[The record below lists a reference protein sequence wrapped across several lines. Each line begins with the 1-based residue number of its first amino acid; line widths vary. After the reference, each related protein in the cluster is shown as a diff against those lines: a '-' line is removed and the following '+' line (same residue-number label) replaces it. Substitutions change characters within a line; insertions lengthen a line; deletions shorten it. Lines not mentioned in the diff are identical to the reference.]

1 MLWLFL
7 YGRAFSILCNKAFTF
22 PKTIQLVVSTHTIFI
37 VFQSKKIFLLMK
49 TLFCSFFTGLIMPL
63 MRMQIMNWYTGE
75 AIISLTNSNFSVICE
90 NANHSLS
97 NILITL
103 CHISDTQQSR
113 LLTQFSAKEWQ
124 HVLHMVRRAVEKLM

>member
-1 MLWLFL
+1 
-7 YGRAFSILCNKAFTF
+7 
-22 PKTIQLVVSTHTIFI
+22 
-37 VFQSKKIFLLMK
+37 
-49 TLFCSFFTGLIMPL
+49 MPL

-113 LLTQFSAKEWQ
+113 LLTQFSTKEWQ
-124 HVLHMVRRAVEKLM
+124 HVLHMVRQAVEKLM